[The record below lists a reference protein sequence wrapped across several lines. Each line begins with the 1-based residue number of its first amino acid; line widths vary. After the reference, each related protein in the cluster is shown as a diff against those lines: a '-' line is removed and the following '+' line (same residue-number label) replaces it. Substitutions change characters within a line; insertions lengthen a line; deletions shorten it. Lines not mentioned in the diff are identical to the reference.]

1 MLPVVY
7 VQVTHTVDEFCL
19 SGWLQAG
26 CPEGRCARPA
36 RGGAGGAVG
45 VVGRRRR
52 RDQGAW
58 RVGFADE
65 VRGSGCAHA
74 PGEPPQRVTDWGRGG
89 TASLME
95 PPAPTTRHRL
105 GWRATVS
112 RYGGLRERRRPRGP
126 LHPPQTRH
134 TRVGPNSLSFP
145 QRCRSSARHKRSGR
159 AGGCN
164 RTAHPVSPRTGRRWV
179 LSRRWAWAA
188 TTGGD
193 VLRRQE
199 KLEGFTPLRGADP
212 SNVYCPPARVM
223 DSPRIRLATRFAASA
238 GSPMVRSAP
247 LERGEAREFKRRAGR
262 TDTAVRV
269 HTSTE

>member
-26 CPEGRCARPA
+26 CAEGRCARPA

-58 RVGFADE
+58 RVGFADG

-74 PGEPPQRVTDWGRGG
+74 PGEPPQRVTDSAGGRPCRVTGAERAA
-89 TASLME
+89 T
-95 PPAPTTRHRL
+95 PP
-105 GWRATVS
+105 
-112 RYGGLRERRRPRGP
+112 GP
-126 LHPPQTRH
+126 LHPPLQTRH

-179 LSRRWAWAA
+179 VSRRWAWAA

-193 VLRRQE
+193 VLHRQE

-212 SNVYCPPARVM
+212 SNVSCPLRASWIACASAWPPA
-223 DSPRIRLATRFAASA
+223 SPRRRGRRWFDQLRWSAARRVSSSDVQVGPIRPCASTR
-238 GSPMVRSAP
+238 VRS
-247 LERGEAREFKRRAGR
+247 ER
-262 TDTAVRV
+262 
-269 HTSTE
+269 